1 MLYKNEITNTN
12 DLGIIPKQDIFDF
25 EGTPVENIL
34 APFYSFCRENI
45 DININRK
52 DIPNTHLLFTNSYE
66 VNARARVKDDNGVI
80 LFNIGLLRYC
90 IENFK
95 NNEHLNDFFSSLFPE
110 LNSKID
116 LPINELAFQVITQFT
131 YYHELAHLLQFS
143 NKVNEIELQERASEQ
158 NDFNI
163 SRHKLEINA
172 DTYSIVCISTHL
184 IQYMNK
190 RNIKDSKE
198 IVELFSFLG
207 TCLLCYVLSFSNN
220 KELYFNKHSH
230 PHPLLRL
237 FNVILN
243 MSFHTHKFYNTDEI
257 DYKMIYQNIFS
268 LYPKMES
275 LKIFSTE
282 FSDILEHSKDHM
294 NEINDYL
301 WELMQFDL
309 NEYNNAMKV
318 WDKNSKS

>member
-1 MLYKNEITNTN
+1 MQYKNDITNV
-12 DLGIIPKQDIFDF
+12 DSLGIISKAEIFDF
-25 EGTPVENIL
+25 EGTPLEKIL
-34 APFYSFCRENI
+34 VLFYSFCRENL
-45 DININRK
+45 NINTDK
-52 DIPNTHLLFTNSYE
+52 KNIPNAYLLFTNSYE
-66 VNARARVKDDNGVI
+66 INAMASVKDDNGII
-80 LFNIGLLRYC
+80 LFNIGLLQYC
-90 IENFK
+90 INNFK
-95 NNEHLNDFFSSLFPE
+95 NNEHLNDLFSSLLPE
-110 LNSKID
+110 INSKLDI
-116 LPINELAFQVITQFT
+116 PINELAFQVITQFT

-158 NDFNI
+158 DDFNM

-207 TCLLCYVLSFSNN
+207 TCLLCYILSFSNN
-220 KELYFNKHSH
+220 KELYFNKYSH

-243 MSFHTHKFYNTDEI
+243 MSFHAHKFYNTDEI
-257 DYKMIYQNIFS
+257 DPKVIYQKIFS
-268 LYPKMES
+268 LYPEMES
-275 LKIFSTE
+275 LGIFHTE
-282 FSDILEHSKDHM
+282 FSLILEHSKDQM
-294 NEINDYL
+294 NEINEYL
-301 WELMQFDL
+301 WALMQFDL
-309 NEYNNAMKV
+309 KEYNNAMEI